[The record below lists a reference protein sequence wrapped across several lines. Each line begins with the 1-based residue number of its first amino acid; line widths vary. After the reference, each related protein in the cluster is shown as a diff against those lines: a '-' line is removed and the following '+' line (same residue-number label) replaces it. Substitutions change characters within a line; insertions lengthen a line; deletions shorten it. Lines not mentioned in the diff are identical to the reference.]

1 MFYKGNKNV
10 VTIELYYLLIL
21 QKLSYYCILLKNLL
35 TINK

>member
-21 QKLSYYCILLKNLL
+21 AKIIFLLYIIIKKF
-35 TINK
+35 INNK